1 MTMAMTRAEPAPP
14 RLSLAPGAKIGII
27 AGGGSLPVEV
37 AKGLAAQGYPPFIL
51 LMAGEA
57 DREQDL
63 RRYEHVTLALE
74 QVGSLVGTLKSH
86 GVTHLVMAGQIK
98 RRPRL
103 RDMRPTPG
111 LLAIVPSVV
120 MALAR
125 GDDGLLKVLTR
136 GLEKRGIAVLGAHQV
151 VPELTA
157 GAGTLTAVAPSQSDW
172 RDIEAGRIAAKAIGA
187 LDIGQAAIAIG
198 GRAIALEGIEGTAGL
213 LERTR
218 DLRGHGRLAGK
229 TRGVLVKCA
238 KPGQELRADLPSIG
252 PETVE
257 AAHAAGL
264 AGIAVEAGHAL
275 VLEGP
280 TTLARA
286 NALGLFIVG
295 LPAMQPVN
303 GEPAHGQ

>member
-1 MTMAMTRAEPAPP
+1 MITAMTRAEPAGSA
-14 RLSLAPGAKIGII
+14 LALAPGSRVGII

-37 AKGLAAQGYPPFIL
+37 ADGLAAHGYPPFIL
-51 LMAGEA
+51 LMEGEA
-57 DREQDL
+57 DRKQQL
-63 RRYEHVTLALE
+63 SRYEHVTMALE
-74 QVGSLVGTLKSH
+74 QIGSLVSTLKRH
-86 GVTHLVMAGQIK
+86 GVTHLVLAGEIK

-103 RDMRPTPG
+103 SNMRPSLG
-111 LLAIVPSVV
+111 LLAIVPSVIV
-120 MALAR
+120 ALAR

-136 GLEKRGIAVLGAHQV
+136 GLEKRGIKVVGAHEV

-157 GAGTLTAVAPSQSDW
+157 GRGTLTATEPIKSDW
-172 RDIEAGRIAAKAIGA
+172 RDIEAGLAAAKAIGA

-198 GRAIALEGIEGTAGL
+198 GRAIALEGIEGTKGL

-218 DLRGHGRLAGK
+218 ELRGHGRLAGK

-252 PETVE
+252 PQTVE

-264 AGIAVEAGHAL
+264 AGIAVEAGCSL
-275 VLEGP
+275 ILEGP

-295 LPAMQPVN
+295 LPAT
-303 GEPAHGQ
+303 EPADGR